1 MHPIIQVPSDAS
13 DLTEQ
18 MGTKPKFWFR
28 DELNRQCLFKEG
40 RPNTGEN
47 WAEKV
52 CCELCELLGIPHA
65 QYDLAVWRHRSGVV
79 SPTFVPNGGRLIHG
93 NELLARII
101 EGYEHEKRF
110 SARQHTVSVVMA
122 IMRGSRPLLVRVPQG
137 PKSVVRPAPIDMPLG
152 YSAPDAVKTAGG
164 VFVSYLMLDALVGN
178 QDRHHE
184 NWGLILSKENAITL
198 APTFDHASSLGRNET
213 DAERVARL
221 TTRDQGRSVEKYAER
236 AKSAFFANPTSEKP
250 LTTMA
255 AFQEAAKLVPEA
267 RDYWLNRLAATGL
280 ADYSGIF
287 DNIPPQE
294 ITEPAREFALKM
306 LEVNRDRLLRS
317 QEA

>member
-1 MHPIIQVPSDAS
+1 MYPIIHVPADAS
-13 DLTEQ
+13 DLPEQ

-28 DELNRQCLFKEG
+28 DEHNRQCLFKEG

-52 CCELCELLGIPHA
+52 CCELCELLDIPHA
-65 QYDLAVWRHRSGVV
+65 HYDLAIWRERNGVV

-122 IMRGSRPLLVRVPQG
+122 IMRGF
-137 PKSVVRPAPIDMPLG
+137 PIEMPLG

-184 NWGLILSKENAITL
+184 NWGLILSKESTITL

-213 DAERVARL
+213 DEERVARL

-236 AKSAFFANPTSEKP
+236 AKSAFFSNPASEKP
-250 LTTMA
+250 LTTVA

-267 RDYWLNRLAATGL
+267 RDYWLKRLATTGL

-287 DNIPPQE
+287 DNIPPQA
-294 ITEPAREFALKM
+294 ITEPAREFALTM

-317 QEA
+317 

>member
-1 MHPIIQVPSDAS
+1 MYPIIHVPDDAS
-13 DLTEQ
+13 DLPEQ

-28 DELNRQCLFKEG
+28 DEQNQQCLFKEG

-65 QYDLAVWRHRSGVV
+65 HYDLARWRRRSGVV

-101 EGYEHEKRF
+101 AGYEHEKRF

-122 IMRGSRPLLVRVPQG
+122 IMRGSRPLLVRVPLPRG
-137 PKSVVRPAPIDMPLG
+137 PKSIIRPAPIDMPLG

-236 AKSAFFANPTSEKP
+236 AKSAFFANPTSDKP

-267 RDYWLNRLAATGL
+267 RDYWLRRLAAIGL
-280 ADYSGIF
+280 ADCRGIF
-287 DNIPPQE
+287 DNIPPHE
-294 ITEPAREFALKM
+294 ITDPARDFALKM
-306 LEVNRDRLLRS
+306 LEINRDRLLRG
-317 QEA
+317 